1 MSVRL
6 FVCGIQE
13 TFETKMNKDGGITI
27 PKINAE
33 HINLEPLNP
42 GMSAFYRLVALM
54 LPTSINPI
62 SAINIDT
69 GLMRL

>member
-1 MSVRL
+1 
-6 FVCGIQE
+6 
-13 TFETKMNKDGGITI
+13 MNKDGGITI